1 MVVIKTL
8 VLIRLNLENQSSQT
22 RLSLVSLKIKPS
34 QIKVG
39 LQFYNGFVCCYIFS
53 EVCTCCISLGE
64 GEVEFEVLEVLQFD
78 STRKRMSVI
87 TRNPNNKEL
96 VMFTKGADTA
106 VLGVLHKKFK
116 GRYCGGP
123 KGGGGQILQY

>member
-1 MVVIKTL
+1 MYIMTL
-8 VLIRLNLENQSSQT
+8 FA
-22 RLSLVSLKIKPS
+22 VSCFLMFAP
-34 QIKVG
+34 VD
-39 LQFYNGFVCCYIFS
+39 
-53 EVCTCCISLGE
+53 ISIGE

-106 VLGVLHKKFK
+106 VLGVLHRKFK
-116 GRYCGGP
+116 GRYYGGHVYQ
-123 KGGGGQILQY
+123 GGRYCSARSTTQKVQG

>member
-1 MVVIKTL
+1 MLKENINKKNCLT
-8 VLIRLNLENQSSQT
+8 IRKNILNLYT
-22 RLSLVSLKIKPS
+22 MYIMTLFAVTCFLKFAP
-34 QIKVG
+34 VD
-39 LQFYNGFVCCYIFS
+39 
-53 EVCTCCISLGE
+53 ISIGE

-106 VLGVLHKKFK
+106 VLGVLHRKFK
-116 GRYCGGP
+116 GRYYGGHVYQE
-123 KGGGGQILQY
+123 GRHCSVLLLENLGQI

>member
-1 MVVIKTL
+1 MDLFAVTFF
-8 VLIRLNLENQSSQT
+8 
-22 RLSLVSLKIKPS
+22 LKFAP
-34 QIKVG
+34 VD
-39 LQFYNGFVCCYIFS
+39 
-53 EVCTCCISLGE
+53 ISLGE

-116 GRYCGGP
+116 GRYCGVLREGEGKYCSTEDTTKRVQVSVLRGWSHVY
-123 KGGGGQILQY
+123 KGGRCFGTGGYYGKN